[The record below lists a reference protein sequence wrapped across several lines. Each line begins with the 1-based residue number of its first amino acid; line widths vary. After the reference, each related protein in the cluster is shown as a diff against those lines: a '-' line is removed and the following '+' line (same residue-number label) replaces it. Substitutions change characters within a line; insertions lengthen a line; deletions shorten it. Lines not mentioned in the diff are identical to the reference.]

1 MWTRRMGV
9 EVRVAREMAR
19 LVASAS
25 ASAICGREVAWN
37 LGRLWPREM
46 RHFAILASLV
56 QHETACNKESRSKR
70 HRVEYFYRGSAS
82 YKILTE
88 EAGVKNHGGT

>member
-1 MWTRRMGV
+1 V

-19 LVASAS
+19 LVAS

-46 RHFAILASLV
+46 RRFVILTSSV
-56 QHETACNKESRSKR
+56 HHETACDKESGSKTRS
-70 HRVEYFYRGSAS
+70 
-82 YKILTE
+82 
-88 EAGVKNHGGT
+88 GVFTAAVRAVKS

>member
-1 MWTRRMGV
+1 V

-19 LVASAS
+19 LAAS

-46 RHFAILASLV
+46 RRFVILASLV
-56 QHETACNKESRSKR
+56 QHETACNEESGSKR
-70 HRVEYFYRGSAS
+70 P
-82 YKILTE
+82 
-88 EAGVKNHGGT
+88 GVGYLQRQCEL

>member
-1 MWTRRMGV
+1 M

-19 LVASAS
+19 LVAS

-46 RHFAILASLV
+46 RRFVILTSLV
-56 QHETACNKESRSKR
+56 QHETACNKASGL
-70 HRVEYFYRGSAS
+70 YRQQG
-82 YKILTE
+82 
-88 EAGVKNHGGT
+88 GVFTAAVQAIKP